1 MLKIGK
7 NINAMKRLITII
19 IAALTASGSFAYY
32 GDYSSSSAFELPGWV
47 TFVGFLM
54 IVWGILE
61 IILFFKI
68 WGMTNDIKALKQDH
82 FIQTT
87 NEISKSQLANDI
99 RKNLLLGDID
109 KVKKALLMNFAD
121 EIKHSYWNLPTQGYE
136 KDEKGK
142 SHMVSYKERNLQ
154 KPIVSYVEN
163 LRKQFKKIGEPLPPY
178 INYMA
183 TYGDFFNLFTKED
196 LEVCN

>member
-1 MLKIGK
+1 
-7 NINAMKRLITII
+7 
-19 IAALTASGSFAYY
+19 
-32 GDYSSSSAFELPGWV
+32 
-47 TFVGFLM
+47 M

-87 NEISKSQLANDI
+87 NEISTSQLANDI

-121 EIKHSYWNLPTQGYE
+121 EIKHFYRPAKLRLP
-136 KDEKGK
+136 
-142 SHMVSYKERNLQ
+142 R
-154 KPIVSYVEN
+154 
-163 LRKQFKKIGEPLPPY
+163 LR
-178 INYMA
+178 
-183 TYGDFFNLFTKED
+183 
-196 LEVCN
+196 C